1 MRDLLI
7 MNREEEKRAI
17 QIKLDRCQRLS
28 KEYPDGPT
36 AHHIREMEIEL
47 REQLN
52 ALEKQ

>member
-17 QIKLDRCQRLS
+17 QIKLDRCRRLS
-28 KEYPDGPT
+28 KEYPDAPT